1 MRYAQKMISLLVLVL
16 AASFGIGGCVLLYSD
31 FSVQRH
37 RMAQAEKTA
46 HANACT
52 LMQSEILDLQR
63 RGADTGNDTLAA
75 LAARQDAQT
84 ALWRGDTLL
93 YAALPGLA
101 QLPMENGTT
110 VTVRTEVLD
119 ALNRLAACGA
129 VPQAWVDQLSK
140 DTDDGAEYRYGGV
153 YYDLN
158 MAFCSVDSLGF
169 VTVRWFDG
177 QGQDLYT
184 RASVTIDSRTGTV
197 VEVWFSLPADSAPPV
212 QLPDEDA
219 LCAFAAQ
226 AGLEGLG
233 DWAAPA
239 DSSYTC
245 ALYSANGSALIAAST
260 HPYTGYDA
268 DRCYYSLTLQ
278 AEM

>member
-1 MRYAQKMISLLVLVL
+1 MKLQNHPYLCAGLCLCVVLACAATPAVFL
-16 AASFGIGGCVLLYSD
+16 AATDAASFNTIETVPDPYT
-31 FSVQRH
+31 
-37 RMAQAEKTA
+37 APTPTAEDYY
-46 HANACT
+46 
-52 LMQSEILDLQR
+52 ILRQ
-63 RGADTGNDTLAA
+63 
-75 LAARQDAQT
+75 LAARAQNGVSEPAAELT
-84 ALWRGDTLL
+84 EIPRQGPKL
-93 YAALPGLA
+93 YISAAKNLSTMDYA
-101 QLPMENGTT
+101 DEAT
-110 VTVRTEVLD
+110 RTEVLD

-129 VPQAWVDQLSK
+129 VPQDWVDQLSK
-140 DTDDGAEYRYGGV
+140 YTDDGAEYRYSGV

-219 LCAFAAQ
+219 LRAFAAQ

-233 DWAAPA
+233 D
-239 DSSYTC
+239 
-245 ALYSANGSALIAAST
+245 
-260 HPYTGYDA
+260 
-268 DRCYYSLTLQ
+268 
-278 AEM
+278 

>member
-1 MRYAQKMISLLVLVL
+1 MDYADE
-16 AASFGIGGCVLLYSD
+16 A
-31 FSVQRH
+31 
-37 RMAQAEKTA
+37 T
-46 HANACT
+46 
-52 LMQSEILDLQR
+52 
-63 RGADTGNDTLAA
+63 
-75 LAARQDAQT
+75 
-84 ALWRGDTLL
+84 
-93 YAALPGLA
+93 
-101 QLPMENGTT
+101 
-110 VTVRTEVLD
+110 RTEVLD

-129 VPQAWVDQLSK
+129 VPQDWVDQLPK
-140 DTDDGAEYRYGGV
+140 DTDAGAEYRYSGV
-153 YYDLN
+153 YYNLN
-158 MAFCSVDSLGF
+158 MAFCPVDSLGF

-219 LCAFAAQ
+219 LRAFAAQ

>member
-1 MRYAQKMISLLVLVL
+1 MKLQNHPYLCAGLCLCVVLACAATPAVFL
-16 AASFGIGGCVLLYSD
+16 AATDAASFNTIETVADPYT
-31 FSVQRH
+31 
-37 RMAQAEKTA
+37 APTPTAEDYY
-46 HANACT
+46 
-52 LMQSEILDLQR
+52 ILRQ
-63 RGADTGNDTLAA
+63 
-75 LAARQDAQT
+75 LAARAQNGVSEPV
-84 ALWRGDTLL
+84 AEPAEIPRQGPKL
-93 YAALPGLA
+93 YISAAKNLSTMDYA
-101 QLPMENGTT
+101 DEAT
-110 VTVRTEVLD
+110 RTEVLD

-129 VPQAWVDQLSK
+129 VPQDWVDQLSK
-140 DTDDGAEYRYGGV
+140 YTDDGAEYRYGGV

-219 LCAFAAQ
+219 LRAFAAQ

-260 HPYTGYDA
+260 HPYTVYDA

>member
-1 MRYAQKMISLLVLVL
+1 MDYADE
-16 AASFGIGGCVLLYSD
+16 A
-31 FSVQRH
+31 
-37 RMAQAEKTA
+37 T
-46 HANACT
+46 
-52 LMQSEILDLQR
+52 
-63 RGADTGNDTLAA
+63 
-75 LAARQDAQT
+75 
-84 ALWRGDTLL
+84 
-93 YAALPGLA
+93 
-101 QLPMENGTT
+101 
-110 VTVRTEVLD
+110 RTEVLD

-129 VPQAWVDQLSK
+129 VPQAWVDQLPK

-153 YYDLN
+153 YYNLN

-197 VEVWFSLPADSAPPV
+197 VEVWFSLPADSAPAGAAPPMRTRCAP
-212 QLPDEDA
+212 LPRRP
-219 LCAFAAQ
+219 
-226 AGLEGLG
+226 GWRV
-233 DWAAPA
+233 WATGPPPA